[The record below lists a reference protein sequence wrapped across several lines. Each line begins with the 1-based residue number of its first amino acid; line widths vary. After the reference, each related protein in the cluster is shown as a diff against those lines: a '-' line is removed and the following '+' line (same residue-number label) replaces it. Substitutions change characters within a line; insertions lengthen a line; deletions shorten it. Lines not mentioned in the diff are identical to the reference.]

1 MEDSEVIED
10 SEAIEDSEEIVD
22 SEVSEGEEVSEVLA
36 DLEQVRTARSA
47 SVTKTTLDNGK

>member
-1 MEDSEVIED
+1 MEDSEV
-10 SEAIEDSEEIVD
+10 IEDSEEIVD